1 MENIGTLDNQ
11 YIILEEKS
19 VGRSTINYLARDNQ
33 TQDDYFISIKKP
45 DYNGNDNFPADE
57 IIALN
62 FLHDVNN
69 PYIVHFVRNGNGI
82 LALNNKPPKNVNY
95 LVFEYVPGFCL
106 FDCIYR
112 ENLTERHTKLLF
124 RKILNGVQAMHNAN
138 ICHRD
143 IRPENIILDKNYNP
157 KICNFGFASI
167 NAINLN
173 DYIAGTGCY
182 MAPEILENHPYDGY
196 KADIFS
202 LGQLLFILVTDMFGF
217 KSSNPKDYLYSLI
230 MSNQS
235 DKYWNMRSK
244 EKINPSNEFKDLFIR
259 MVAYDPLQRPTIDQ
273 ILNDPWMK
281 ELNDLNDNELN
292 ALENEL
298 RNELHN
304 RETQFNNNLQ
314 LGLHGED
321 DD

>member
-1 MENIGTLDNQ
+1 MGTLDNQ

-19 VGRSTINYLARDNQ
+19 GCRRTKNYLAMHK
-33 TQDDYFISIKKP
+33 TQGGYFISIKKP
-45 DYNGNDNFPADE
+45 DDNGNDNFSDDQ
-57 IIALN
+57 INALN

-69 PYIVHFVRNGNGI
+69 PYIVHFVRNGSGI
-82 LALNNKPPKNVNY
+82 LLLKNETSKNVNY

-106 FDCIYR
+106 FDCIYK

-173 DYIAGTGCY
+173 DYNAGTGCY

-230 MSNQS
+230 INKQL
-235 DKYWNMRSK
+235 DKYWNMRAK

-292 ALENEL
+292 ELENEL